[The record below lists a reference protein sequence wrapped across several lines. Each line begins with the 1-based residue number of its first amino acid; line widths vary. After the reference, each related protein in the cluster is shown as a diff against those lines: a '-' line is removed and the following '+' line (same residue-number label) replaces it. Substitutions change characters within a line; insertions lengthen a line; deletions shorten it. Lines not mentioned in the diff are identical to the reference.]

1 MRDKLLKL
9 IKKYES
15 ELKNGVVMDDYDGG
29 RASALLTVIEDLN
42 KLAEQSKEPYPQQE
56 AGVDY

>member
-15 ELKNGVVMDDYDGG
+15 ESKHTVVMDDYDGG
-29 RASALLTVIEDLN
+29 KAAAMLTVIEDLN
-42 KLAEQSKEPYPQQE
+42 KLAEENKEPYPQQE
-56 AGVDY
+56 VGVDY